1 MNLFRKSKILLA
13 FILLTIAISCS
24 SPNYVFIDEN
34 VKTGV
39 DFSKGKWLI
48 NEIDCDVYNKEKLTK
63 TTIDFFERQLH
74 ERAFYI
80 KNQKG
85 LLIAS
90 KTPLN
95 PNKQK
100 IKELK
105 EGTGF
110 DFFINIAVK
119 NNKDEIGAVSLYS
132 SGYSK
137 EVNQSEVL
145 LEIYDLN
152 LQQIIYA
159 KHIRGTVAD
168 DAEQSLFDTKKSSK
182 LIDNIMFYKGSSK
195 IALGGLKKIF
205 KDLDKKSIK

>member
-13 FILLTIAISCS
+13 FILLTSAISCS

-80 KNQKG
+80 KHQKG

-95 PNKQK
+95 PSKQK

-110 DFFINIAVK
+110 DFFVNIVIK
-119 NNKDEIGAVSLYS
+119 NNKDEIGVVTFYS
-132 SGYSK
+132 EGSRQ
-137 EVNQSEVL
+137 VNQSEIL

-159 KHIRGTVAD
+159 KHIKGTVTD
-168 DAEQSLFDTKKSSK
+168 DEEKSLFNSKKSNK
-182 LIDNIMFYKGSSK
+182 LIDNIKFYTGTNK